1 MSFARFES
9 NSSTLA
15 LASRSEAENC
25 SHLEDDDDDDN
36 DDVLDDDD
44 DCRQSKKDYDGCN
57 LMFNLREG

>member
-25 SHLEDDDDDDN
+25 SHLEEEEEEKG
-36 DDVLDDDD
+36 
-44 DCRQSKKDYDGCN
+44 R
-57 LMFNLREG
+57 